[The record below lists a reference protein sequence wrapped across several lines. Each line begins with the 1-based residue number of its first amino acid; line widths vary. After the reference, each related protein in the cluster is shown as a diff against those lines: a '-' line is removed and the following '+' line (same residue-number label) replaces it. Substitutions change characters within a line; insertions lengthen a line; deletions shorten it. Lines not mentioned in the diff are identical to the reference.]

1 MIYTHIHIY
10 LVFSSVVKIF
20 SKDQVS
26 QTLGIHTNFSTMTTD
41 HLTMLFLKPSIYIAH
56 GVPGSVVSSIPA
68 SFPFVLL
75 LVYTLH
81 PRFSTP
87 LCILRTRIKA
97 PYTRTH
103 TSTRIHMSS
112 LAELAHIYPPVFPV
126 TVLISLIENTNT
138 AFTCIID
145 ISSLPSTVTLKFH
158 HFHGNRVKQAWLEK
172 RKKGKGR
179 EQKKKKGKGR
189 EKKKKKKEKEEKEM
203 GRN

>member
-1 MIYTHIHIY
+1 MLCFHFVFASDNPMIYTHIHIY

-41 HLTMLFLKPSIYIAH
+41 HLTVLFLKPSIYIAH

-87 LCILRTRIKA
+87 LCI
-97 PYTRTH
+97 PYSHKGTLYTYTYKYSDTH
-103 TSTRIHMSS
+103 
-112 LAELAHIYPPVFPV
+112 VFLSRVGTHLP
-126 TVLISLIENTNT
+126 
-138 AFTCIID
+138 ACI
-145 ISSLPSTVTLKFH
+145 PS
-158 HFHGNRVKQAWLEK
+158 HGPD
-172 RKKGKGR
+172 
-179 EQKKKKGKGR
+179 
-189 EKKKKKKEKEEKEM
+189 
-203 GRN
+203 